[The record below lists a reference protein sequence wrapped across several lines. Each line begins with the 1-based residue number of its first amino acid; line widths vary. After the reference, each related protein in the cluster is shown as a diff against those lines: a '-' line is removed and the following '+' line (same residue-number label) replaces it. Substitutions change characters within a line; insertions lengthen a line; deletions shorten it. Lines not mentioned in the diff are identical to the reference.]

1 MELEKLIDAIS
12 LQMRLLRAAE
22 EADTS
27 LEELTEREIL
37 ILELLKERGKM
48 SISDVANSFAR
59 VAPSTISIT
68 LTKLWRDKEQVSKA
82 IDPSNQRVTTVELT
96 DKGIDTVE
104 QIKRGRAERLRI
116 LIDALGLNEQEHE
129 VFKSIVARAVN
140 YLNRML

>member
-37 ILELLKERGKM
+37 ILELLNERGKM

>member
-1 MELEKLIDAIS
+1 MIDEIS

-37 ILELLKERGKM
+37 ILELLNERGKM

-68 LTKLWRDKEQVSKA
+68 LTKLWRDRGLVSKA

-104 QIKRGRAERLRI
+104 QIKRGRAERFRI
-116 LIDALGLNEQEHE
+116 LIDALGLKEQEYE
-129 VFKSIVARAVN
+129 VLTSIMVRAIS
-140 YLNRML
+140 YLDKMLQCVV